1 MQIRPTSGD
10 ISGLKQKQRQRTVRE
25 RTDAS
30 SPRAVGVR
38 KAVWLIFIGAVVL
51 SLAMPVAVTI
61 QQSTAALEV
70 RVSVWPAHP
79 QAGEAAHLVVS
90 LVQSNDRAAARG
102 PWAQLVAT
110 WDMTAMR
117 MGTQQ
122 AVVQGAQNDNGEL
135 TVPLQLTMSGFWLVH
150 ATFQTPGR
158 PTWHGTVQVMVAPAT
173 ALKPPR
179 GLTSSAS
186 GRIGSESLVQSGACS
201 SVGEDLSV

>member
-1 MQIRPTSGD
+1 
-10 ISGLKQKQRQRTVRE
+10 VRE
-25 RTDAS
+25 RIDAS

-38 KAVWLIFIGAVVL
+38 RAVWLIFIGAVVL
-51 SLAMPVAVTI
+51 SLAIPVAVTI
-61 QQSTAALEV
+61 QQSTAELEL

-90 LVQSNDRAAARG
+90 LVQANDRAAARG

-110 WDMTAMR
+110 WGMTSME

-122 AVVQGAQNDNGEL
+122 AIVQGAQNDNGVL

-179 GLTSSAS
+179 GLTGSAS
-186 GRIGSESLVQSGACS
+186 GRIGAGSPVQSSACS